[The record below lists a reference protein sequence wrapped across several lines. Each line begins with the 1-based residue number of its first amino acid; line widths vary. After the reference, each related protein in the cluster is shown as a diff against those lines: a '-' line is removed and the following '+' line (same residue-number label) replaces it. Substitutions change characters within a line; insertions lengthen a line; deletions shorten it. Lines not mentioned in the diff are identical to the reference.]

1 MIKILIVEDHRFTR
15 EVLKES
21 LRGGISLVSLE
32 EAANGNEAMDKVESF
47 QPDLIFM
54 DIRLPDESGLK
65 LTEKIKAKYPDTTV
79 IILSSYDLLEYRE
92 AAAKFG
98 AAYFLRKDLTTS
110 REIVSLVESVSR
122 HYNQ

>member
-1 MIKILIVEDHRFTR
+1 MIKVLIVEDHRFTR

-21 LRGGISLVSLE
+21 LMSRNSLVALE
-32 EAANGNEAMDKVESF
+32 EAANGREAMDKVESF

-65 LTEKIKAKYPDTTV
+65 LTEKIKEKYPDTTV
-79 IILSSYDLLEYRE
+79 IILSSYDLSEYRE
-92 AAAKFG
+92 FARQHGVAH
-98 AAYFLRKDLTTS
+98 FLRKDLTTS
-110 REIVSLVESVSR
+110 KEILSLVESLSM